1 MRNTCNY
8 LLSGEELD
16 DDEDLNSIERDITD
30 ISLEVCYRQIVYFEY
45 PFSFLQKTLTPSH
58 FVPFIWDE
66 KTNSNETK
74 PQAINSTKFSN

>member
-1 MRNTCNY
+1 MGELLLGSMQFNRIDLGFDNYKLFIIFQPVMRNTCNY

-45 PFSFLQKTLTPSH
+45 PFSFLQKP
-58 FVPFIWDE
+58 
-66 KTNSNETK
+66 
-74 PQAINSTKFSN
+74 